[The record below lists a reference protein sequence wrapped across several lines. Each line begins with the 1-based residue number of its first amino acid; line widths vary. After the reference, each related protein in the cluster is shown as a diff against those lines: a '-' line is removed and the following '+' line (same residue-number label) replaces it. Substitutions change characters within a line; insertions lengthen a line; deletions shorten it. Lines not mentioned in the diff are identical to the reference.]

1 MLKKIGLV
9 LSLLI
14 LNIHLEAVIFSHDA
28 IEPSCEIN
36 PGVEILNNRKYNF
49 SLRYNHRSYI
59 KELFRKLSSNGDGRV
74 LHLSLKKPYQK
85 KWVDSIFTIS
95 LGDKFC
101 KYKSQIKLVG
111 DMSDHLNFNSNLIN
125 HSIKLKLTDSN
136 IDGNVTFRIFI
147 PRSRLGDN
155 ELFGA
160 MVYRKMGFLSPK
172 TSRINININGNLG
185 SYIIQEEINKE
196 FLESNQRS
204 EGPIFEGAEIFGIRQ
219 PISLAR
225 VSNGEWGAKSNES
238 SLITAYS
245 LNKLNN
251 IYLQSSAIED
261 HPLNIWSQ
269 EEDLIH
275 KKSTL
280 VLQDF
285 YALSYSMNGVHGLTR
300 DDSRFYFNS
309 IYGHFEPI
317 YYDQEISIQ
326 EDLKFKS
333 IDQNTKNGL
342 NSIKAKLANINKDIL
357 FKDLVKRGFIS
368 GRVYFDEILNKL
380 NKNINLLD
388 QLKVADIKY
397 RSVGQ
402 KELNEYLYNKKY
414 FDKLIN
420 IDVNDFSKI
429 KICGENIDKCF
440 FKKIDSNELG
450 DIFKQNIMF
459 DGTRHSLFHG
469 LVEPGVKDYPIS
481 IFSLNS
487 ILIEG
492 KVYLKHTENLR
503 IYIDRIK
510 KVIRIENK
518 ENSQSIGRALF
529 HSGVL
534 SDWDIS
540 YIAPK
545 NSNFIKS
552 SSRFSKNGLTGCLN
566 FHDITINL
574 IDIKLENSFCED
586 GVHFMRVKGSI
597 DNLTIE
603 RSISDAVDIDFSEIE
618 INLVDIKNAT
628 NDCIDLSS
636 GKYSINKIIAYNCG
650 DKGISVGE
658 NAIFKNSSLKLD
670 NVLFG
675 VVSKDSSS
683 VELQSGSI
691 NSRGACGSA
700 YRKKQEFNGAK
711 IYMNDVVC
719 QNQTYFSS
727 PDSFVGHKQH

>member
-1 MLKKIGLV
+1 MLKKIGLF

-14 LNIHLEAVIFSHDA
+14 LNTHLQAVILPHDA

-36 PGVEILNNRKYNF
+36 PGEEILKNRKYNF
-49 SLRYNHRSYI
+49 SLQYNHRSYI
-59 KELFRKLSSNGDGRV
+59 KELFRKLSSNGDGR
-74 LHLSLKKPYQK
+74 LLRLSLKKPYQK
-85 KWVDSIFTIS
+85 KWIDSIFIIS

-111 DMSDHLNFNSNLIN
+111 DGSDHLSFNSNLIN
-125 HSIKLKLTDSN
+125 HSIKLRLIDSN

-160 MVYRKMGFLSPK
+160 MIYKKMGFLSPK
-172 TSRINININGNLG
+172 TSRINIGINGNLG

-204 EGPIFEGAEIFGIRQ
+204 EGPLFEGIEIFGIQQ

-225 VSNGEWGAKSNES
+225 VTNGEWGVKSNEA

-251 IYLQSSAIED
+251 IYLQSSSITD
-261 HPLNIWSQ
+261 YPLNIWSQ
-269 EEDLIH
+269 EDGLID
-275 KKSTL
+275 KKSTG
-280 VLQDF
+280 VLQEF
-285 YALSYSMNGVHGLTR
+285 YALSHSINGVHGLTR

-309 IYGHFEPI
+309 IYGRFEPI

-342 NSIKAKLANINKDIL
+342 NNIKAKLANLNKDIL
-357 FKDLVKRGFIS
+357 FKDLVERGFIS
-368 GRVYFDEILNKL
+368 GRAYFEEILNKL
-380 NKNINLLD
+380 NKNINLLE
-388 QLKVADIKY
+388 QLKVADNKY
-397 RSVGQ
+397 LPVGQ
-402 KELNEYLYNKKY
+402 KELNEYLYNKEY
-414 FDKLIN
+414 FDELIN
-420 IDVNDFSKI
+420 IDVNNFSMV
-429 KICGENIDKCF
+429 KICGENIDTCS
-440 FKKIDSNELG
+440 FKKIDPNQLG
-450 DIFKQNIMF
+450 SIFKQNIMF
-459 DGTRHSLFHG
+459 DGIRHSLFYG
-469 LVEPGVKDYPIS
+469 LVGPAVKDYPIS

-487 ILIEG
+487 MLIEG
-492 KVYLKHTENLR
+492 KAYLKYTDNLR

-518 ENSQSIGRALF
+518 ESSQSIGRAIF

-540 YIAPK
+540 YIGPK
-545 NSNFIKS
+545 NSNFIKPT
-552 SSRFSKNGLTGCLN
+552 SRFSKNGLTGCLN
-566 FHDITINL
+566 FHDIKINF

-586 GVHFMRVKGSI
+586 GVHFMRVKGSV
-597 DNLTIE
+597 DNLTIK

-618 INLVDIKNAT
+618 INFVDIKNAT

-636 GKYSINKIIAYNCG
+636 GKYKINKIIAHTCG

-658 NAIFKNSSLKLD
+658 NTIFKNSSLKLD

-675 VVSKDSSS
+675 VVSKDSSL
-683 VELQSGSI
+683 VELKSGSI